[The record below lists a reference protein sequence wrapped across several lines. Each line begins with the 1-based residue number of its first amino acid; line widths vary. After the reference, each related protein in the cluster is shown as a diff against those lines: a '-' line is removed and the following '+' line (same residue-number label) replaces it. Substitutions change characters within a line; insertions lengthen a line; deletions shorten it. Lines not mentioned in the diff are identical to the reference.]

1 MDQNILKFVEQFE
14 GWVLKDIRILL
25 RLEDESGNILSPD
38 RNTYT
43 DRHRPFVAAVI
54 LTCCA
59 IDMLSAFRYGRY
71 NSDVGDTF
79 KCFIR
84 NYFTKENTKSKKTYN
99 VEHVY
104 NGLRNDLLHGY
115 SLGKDLALG
124 HENAKQHLE
133 KSAKRTII
141 DVFEFYY
148 DLESVYKVYKS
159 EIESGK
165 YKEEFDRRWQYAPVI
180 KYVATENIKRPE

>member
-1 MDQNILKFVEQFE
+1 MKKSITTFVNQFE

-25 RLEDESGNILSPD
+25 KLEDGNGVLLSPD
-38 RNTYT
+38 RNTKNY
-43 DRHRPFVAAVI
+43 HRPFVAAVI

-59 IDMLSAFRYGRY
+59 IDMLAAFRYGRY
-71 NSDVGDTF
+71 NYEVGDTF

-124 HENAKQHLE
+124 HEDDKQHLK
-133 KSAKRTII
+133 KSGKRTVI

-148 DLESVYKVYKS
+148 DLEAVYKVYKT

-165 YKEEFDRRWQYAPVI
+165 YIEEFDRRWQYAPVI
-180 KYVATENIKRPE
+180 KFVAEENIKRPE